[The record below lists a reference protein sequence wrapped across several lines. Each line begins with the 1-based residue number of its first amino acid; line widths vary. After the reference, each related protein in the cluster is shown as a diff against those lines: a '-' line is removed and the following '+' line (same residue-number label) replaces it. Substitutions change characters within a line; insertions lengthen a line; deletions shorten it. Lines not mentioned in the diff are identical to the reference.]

1 MNPVLELGLI
11 ALGLYLAAWVSKRLG
26 LATIVGYIVLGL
38 AFGPGSLV
46 PIYTPSET
54 VHLFGELGLILLL
67 FFMGLEFSPARF
79 AEGGR
84 AIVVAGTIDLVNF
97 AVGFGAAMLLGY
109 GWLAGLFL
117 GGITYISSSGVIAKL
132 LAERKLLAYPEAER
146 TLGVLVYED
155 LAMIVI
161 LGGLGLLTSGGGWQE
176 FVGVAAVLVA
186 YGVLLRW
193 GRKPLERLLSR
204 EGETFVLLLVALVAL
219 GAMGADRL
227 GFPEAVAAFL
237 IGMMLSE
244 SDHKERLEETL
255 VPWRDVAAAAFF
267 LEFGLSVELGAALA
281 FAPVALGLAAVTA
294 LVNLASGY
302 ASGRATELSHRASL
316 GHGLML
322 IPRGEFSLVIVGL
335 AASVTALPEEV
346 RAGLTGIASLYVLTL
361 VIVGSVIFVRYD
373 RINERL
379 ARLLLSPAA
388 RRRLRERE
396 RRLAEVSLGDG

>member
-1 MNPVLELGLI
+1 MNPVLELGLV
-11 ALGLYLAAWVSKRLG
+11 ALGLYLAAWVSTRLG

-38 AFGPGSLV
+38 AFGPGGAL
-46 PIYTPSET
+46 PIYGPSET
-54 VHLFGELGLILLL
+54 IHLFGELGLVLLL

-84 AIVVAGTIDLVNF
+84 SIVVSGSIDLLNF
-97 AVGFGAAMLLGY
+97 GVGFAAAQLLGY

-132 LAERKLLAYPEAER
+132 LAERRLLAYPEAER

-155 LAMIVI
+155 LAMILI
-161 LGGLGLLTSGGGWQE
+161 LGGLGLLTSGGGWLD
-176 FVGVAAVLVA
+176 FAGVAAVLIV

-193 GRKPLERLLSR
+193 GRAPLERLLSR
-204 EGETFVLLLVALVAL
+204 EGETFVLLLLALVAL
-219 GAMGADRL
+219 GALGADRL

-244 SDHKERLEETL
+244 SSHKERLEHTL

-267 LEFGLSVELGAALA
+267 LDFGLSVDLGAALA
-281 FAPVALGLAAVTA
+281 FAPVALLLA
-294 LVNLASGY
+294 LVTVIVNLTSGY
-302 ASGRATELSHRASL
+302 VGGRATELSHRAAI

-335 AASVTALPEEV
+335 AASVTVLPEDV
-346 RAGLTGIASLYVLTL
+346 RAALTGITSLYVLVL
-361 VIVGSVIFVRYD
+361 VMVGSIVFVRYD
-373 RINERL
+373 QLNARL
-379 ARLLLSPAA
+379 ARWFMTPTA

-396 RRLAEVSLGDG
+396 RRLGDVRLGD

>member
-11 ALGLYLAAWVSKRLG
+11 ALGLYLAAWVSQRLG

-38 AFGPGSLV
+38 AFGPGGV
-46 PIYTPSET
+46 VAVYQPTET

-84 AIVVAGTIDLVNF
+84 AIVVAGTLDVVNF
-97 AVGFGAAMLLGY
+97 AIGFAAGVWLGY

-117 GGITYISSSGVIAKL
+117 GGITYVSSSGVIAKL
-132 LAERKLLAYPEAER
+132 LADRDLLGYPEAER

-155 LAMIVI
+155 LAMIVV
-161 LGGLGLLTSGGGWQE
+161 LGGLGLLTSGGDWRS
-176 FVGVAAVLVA
+176 FLGVAVVLVG
-186 YGVLLRW
+186 YGALLRW
-193 GRKPLERLLSR
+193 GRAPLERLMSR

-237 IGMMLSE
+237 LGMMLSE
-244 SDHKERLEETL
+244 SRHKVRLEATL

-267 LEFGLSVELGAALA
+267 LDFGLRVDVASALR
-281 FAPVALGLAAVTA
+281 FVPWALLLALVTA
-294 LVNLASGY
+294 VVNLLSGY
-302 ASGRATELSHRASL
+302 VAGRATELSHRAAL

-322 IPRGEFSLVIVGL
+322 LPRGEFSLVIAGL
-335 AASVTALPEEV
+335 AAGVAVLPEEV
-346 RAGLTGIASLYVLTL
+346 RTAITGITSMYVLAL
-361 VIVGSVIFVRYD
+361 VVAGSVVFVTYD
-373 RINERL
+373 RLNERL
-379 ARLLLSPAA
+379 ARWLLPPAA

-396 RRLAEVSLGDG
+396 QRLAQVRLDE

>member
-1 MNPVLELGLI
+1 VNPVLELGVI
-11 ALGLYLAAWVSKRLG
+11 ALGLYLAAWVAGRLG
-26 LATIVGYIVLGL
+26 LASIVGYIVLGL
-38 AFGPGSLV
+38 AFGPGGLWPV
-46 PIYTPSET
+46 YQPSET

-97 AVGFGAAMLLGY
+97 AVGFGAAMALGY

-176 FVGVAAVLVA
+176 FVGVAVVLVG
-186 YGVLLRW
+186 YGVLVRW
-193 GRKPLERLLSR
+193 GRRLLERLLSR
-204 EGETFVLLLVALVAL
+204 EGEAFVLLLVAIVAL
-219 GAMGADRL
+219 GAMGADQL

-237 IGMMLSE
+237 LGMLLSE
-244 SDHKERLEETL
+244 SDHKERLEATL
-255 VPWRDVAAAAFF
+255 APWRDVAAAAFF
-267 LEFGLSVELGAALA
+267 LDFGLSVELGTAVA
-281 FAPVALGLAAVTA
+281 FAPVALALAAATA

-302 ASGRATELSHRASL
+302 AAGRATDLSHRAAI

-322 IPRGEFSLVIVGL
+322 VPRGEFSLVIVGL
-335 AASVTALPEEV
+335 AAGVTALPEEV
-346 RAGLTGIASLYVLTL
+346 RAALTGITSFYVLTL
-361 VIVGSVIFVRYD
+361 VVVGSVVFVGYD
-373 RINERL
+373 RLNDRL
-379 ARLLLSPAA
+379 ARWLLPPAA

-396 RRLAEVSLGDG
+396 RRLAEVRLED